1 MDLSKQVLLEQIE
14 SLKKEL
20 ESSQQENALIP
31 SYLAGL
37 SHDIRTP
44 LNAILGFSGL
54 LTDDEL
60 GSEELTFYS
69 SMIIRSSRKL
79 LSTISNLIDFAK
91 MKTDN
96 LRMSKEKVVV
106 SELFSELEE
115 EMLQEKKLFGKEGIE
130 FFFHSPINGVGTIM
144 TDRTKLY
151 QVLKIF
157 LDNSL
162 KYTSQGEI
170 ELISKVDGTN
180 LGFRISDTG
189 KGMDES
195 TLDTVFTLFSDQ
207 NLELGQKMK
216 TRGLG
221 MAVANELI
229 HRMSGEV
236 LVNSKPSVGTTIS
249 FSLPY

>member
-1 MDLSKQVLLEQIE
+1 MDISKQQLLEQIH
-14 SLKKEL
+14 SLNKEL
-20 ESSQQENALIP
+20 EMTKKENALIP

-54 LTDDEL
+54 LTDEGL
-60 GSEELTFYS
+60 GNEELSFYS

-79 LSTISNLIDFAK
+79 LSTVSNLIDFAK

-96 LRMSKEKVVV
+96 LHLTKEKVEI
-106 SELFSELEE
+106 SELFEELEE
-115 EMLQEKKLFGKEGIE
+115 EMLEEKQLFGKNDIN
-130 FFFHSPINGVGTIM
+130 FFFHSPINGSGTIM
-144 TDRTKLY
+144 VDRAKLY
-151 QVLKIF
+151 QVLRIF

-162 KYTSQGEI
+162 RYTSQGEI
-170 ELISKVDGTN
+170 QLVSDVDGSN

-189 KGMDES
+189 KGMDKLTLES
-195 TLDTVFTLFSDQ
+195 VFSLFTEQDMG
-207 NLELGQKMK
+207 LGHKMK

-221 MAVANELI
+221 MAVANELVNL
-229 HRMSGEV
+229 MSGEV
-236 LVNSKPSVGTTIS
+236 LVNSQPRVGTTVS